1 MSDVTPTDDSTAG
14 GTFPGWRVVGAS
26 FVCLATT
33 AGLGFYGLAVYLT
46 VLSREQGWS
55 VGSISAAGTLFFFVS
70 GLAGSTN
77 TFLQPMPGRTLLAQ
91 VDYQF

>member
-1 MSDVTPTDDSTAG
+1 MSDVMPTDDVDAAG
-14 GTFPGWRVVGAS
+14 SFPGWRVVGAS

-55 VGSISAAGTLFFFVS
+55 VGSISAACPCRRRCRS
-70 GLAGSTN
+70 RKAGRCW
-77 TFLQPMPGRTLLAQ
+77 PWGC
-91 VDYQF
+91 